1 MHINAIKLKWRR
13 RKKRKSIEEDSQKM
27 QGEKCMQK
35 SKSTKTLDVIRL
47 VENMFNFG
55 RCIILFTL

>member
-13 RKKRKSIEEDSQKM
+13 RRKRKSIEEDSQQM